1 MVYLGVQTP
10 GKPWSVKSRGLAEGL
25 MLYEQSVNRFG
36 IPLREA
42 TDPDMDGWYEV
53 DDEEIDYSEA
63 AFEEYSRNNKNP
75 EPGVMPRIINTR
87 VADRDRP
94 PEARTPVGGEGLA
107 RASSSHTEEES
118 LDEVG
123 DGLKVE
129 TSI

>member
-63 AFEEYSRNNKNP
+63 AFEEYSRNTKHP
-75 EPGVMPRIINTR
+75 EPGVIPRVVNTR
-87 VADRDRP
+87 PPGADRP
-94 PEARTPVGGEGLA
+94 PETRTSGGKPGEEG
-107 RASSSHTEEES
+107 
-118 LDEVG
+118 LDEVI
-123 DGLKVE
+123 DGLTVE
-129 TSI
+129 QSL